1 MIVLFTA
8 NLYLAAGVSDDE
20 LPLDSEI
27 RALRMELMMALF
39 QSCVCAWSY
48 VLEVDRAESQAS
60 LQICFRRLGGIGW
73 VDVRIYEVWT
83 YGKESLLNSLP
94 SCQGSSIVVCT
105 ENGNLVV

>member
-8 NLYLAAGVSDDE
+8 NLYFAAGVSEDV

-39 QSCVCAWSY
+39 QSCVDAWSY

-60 LQICFRRLGGIGW
+60 LQICFRRLGGIGC
-73 VDVRIYEVWT
+73 VDVRI
-83 YGKESLLNSLP
+83 
-94 SCQGSSIVVCT
+94 CQA
-105 ENGNLVV
+105 